1 MAVTGLGN
9 TTTSAGGPGTE
20 ESHSNGDRFA
30 WTGRLARNSEW
41 PIELHRPR
49 WRGYAVAT
57 ASDPEQPQCG
67 AKTPGVLEAMM
78 RCSIVFMLALLL
90 CGCAMVT
97 TSPTAPVLSPREV
110 NGDPTR
116 YDGRE
121 VVVRGFVVLGTNG
134 RSLFQSKERF
144 EEFGR
149 ALYANEPGFNS
160 ADFDGDCLT
169 LLNADILENNVS
181 VFDGQT
187 VTVRGRFESNYR
199 TDDVLD
205 LQACSER
212 TALVLD
218 ERDTRRLLR
227 ALQRSR

>member
-1 MAVTGLGN
+1 
-9 TTTSAGGPGTE
+9 
-20 ESHSNGDRFA
+20 
-30 WTGRLARNSEW
+30 
-41 PIELHRPR
+41 
-49 WRGYAVAT
+49 
-57 ASDPEQPQCG
+57 
-67 AKTPGVLEAMM
+67 MM
-78 RCSIVFMLALLL
+78 RQSVALLLVLLL

-97 TSPTAPVLSPREV
+97 ASSVAHVLSPREV
-110 NGDPTR
+110 NSDPKQ

-149 ALYANEPGFNS
+149 ALYAHEPGFNA

-169 LLNADILENNVS
+169 LLNADVLEDNVS
-181 VFDGQT
+181 VFNGQT
-187 VTVRGRFESNYR
+187 IRVRGRFESNYR

-205 LQACSER
+205 LQACHER

-227 ALQRSR
+227 DLPHAH

>member
-1 MAVTGLGN
+1 MRQ
-9 TTTSAGGPGTE
+9 S
-20 ESHSNGDRFA
+20 
-30 WTGRLARNSEW
+30 
-41 PIELHRPR
+41 
-49 WRGYAVAT
+49 VA
-57 ASDPEQPQCG
+57 
-67 AKTPGVLEAMM
+67 LL
-78 RCSIVFMLALLL
+78 LALLL
-90 CGCAMVT
+90 CGCAMMT
-97 TSPTAPVLSPREV
+97 TSSVAHVFSPREL
-110 NGDPTR
+110 NTDPR
-116 YDGRE
+116 QYDGRE

-149 ALYANEPGFNS
+149 AFYAHEPSFNP

-169 LLNADILENNVS
+169 LLNADVLEDNVS
-181 VFDGQT
+181 VFNGQT

-205 LQACSER
+205 LQACNER

-227 ALQRSR
+227 ALQRAH